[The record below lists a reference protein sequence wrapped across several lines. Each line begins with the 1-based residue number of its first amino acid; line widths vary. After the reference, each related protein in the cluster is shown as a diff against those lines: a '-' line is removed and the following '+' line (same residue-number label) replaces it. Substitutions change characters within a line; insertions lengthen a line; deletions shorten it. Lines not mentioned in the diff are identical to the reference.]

1 MTNDETIQRNTA
13 LFDYY
18 NSATGNRVKKTAK
31 MFDMRSEEAWY
42 IIRDAR
48 KGIGIIPPKPTVFEP
63 PPSFRK
69 PAPKPPLVNTYTL
82 DRIISG

>member
-48 KGIGIIPPKPTVFEP
+48 KGIGIIPPKPTVHTGCSQGHRHHTAKANRLRAAAQLP
-63 PPSFRK
+63 
-69 PAPKPPLVNTYTL
+69 
-82 DRIISG
+82 